1 MLKCKSFWG
10 ACVALAAVLFC
21 TTPAWADCVD
31 TVGLTPQEK
40 DFYQRANAA
49 LKSLLRTPP
58 VADKLWSSDSV
69 TDPGQIEVCK
79 SDKKPGNFSVTVS
92 RKYVWPD
99 PKGNMADSVATLS
112 LTINAE
118 KFDLKEPNYS
128 GAFGSPSPSRSAGL
142 KVYNVV
148 WSLTASSYGIAA
160 QTETLRASLADGLER
175 DRMERLVGKPLPPA
189 AESEALGRKAPPTKM
204 LAAAPVTPTSSAANA
219 SPTPASAA
227 PANSQSGAAGT
238 ISGITG
244 NTSTGAVATQP
255 SAPETPAA
263 PSAVDMVKGLGDSL
277 QKLRGLLG
285 Q

>member
-1 MLKCKSFWG
+1 MWKQKTLWSANVLLSATLMCG
-10 ACVALAAVLFC
+10 AS
-21 TTPAWADCVD
+21 AWADCVD

-79 SDKKPGNFSVTVS
+79 TDKKPGNFTVTVS

-99 PKGNMADSVATLS
+99 PKGNMADSVVTLS
-112 LTINAE
+112 LAINAD

-128 GAFGSPSPSRSAGL
+128 GAFGSPSPTRSAGL
-142 KVYNVV
+142 KVQNVV
-148 WSLTASSYGIAA
+148 WSLYGANYGIAA
-160 QTETLRASLADGLER
+160 QTETLRASLAEGLER
-175 DRMERLVGKPLPPA
+175 ERMERMVGKPLPSV
-189 AESEALGRKAPPTKM
+189 AESEALAKKALPTKM
-204 LAAAPVTPTSSAANA
+204 LAAAPVVGPAAAPVNVTTSPAQPPSANLPSANANA
-219 SPTPASAA
+219 STSAGGGAAPTPAPEA
-227 PANSQSGAAGT
+227 PAAA
-238 ISGITG
+238 
-244 NTSTGAVATQP
+244 
-255 SAPETPAA
+255 
-263 PSAVDMVKGLGDSL
+263 SAVDMVKGLGDSL